1 MVPNGSQASLHE
13 NLGPES
19 WEKQVVD
26 HVVYSKAPGL
36 TFGGGPD
43 R

>member
-1 MVPNGSQASLHE
+1 LR
-13 NLGPES
+13 PES
-19 WEKQVVD
+19 WKKQGVD